1 MRVRI
6 RETATKKRPANL
18 PATPLMQDKV
28 GSAEEVTHS
37 PLAQPTGLSHQF
49 GLVSPRAK
57 LAISQPADP
66 LEQEADRAASQVMQK
81 AIPEND
87 LIPPGVSR
95 HVPRHE
101 IEPAESTIEAE
112 SLVRS
117 EIASGGAP
125 LSAMTRRE
133 MESMFG
139 HDFSQVRIHADSASA
154 ESARSVNALAYT
166 VGSDIVFGA
175 GRYAPGTRDGDRL
188 LAHELTHVVQQTQ
201 SRDSASEGPLTLS
214 RQFEVPAKV
223 PKLDAPAEREQEKFA
238 ETDKERARA
247 TVIAPLRAAAA
258 RLGAEEKADVV
269 SVLRHLRP
277 MRAAA
282 AGVKW
287 PESALPEVAKL
298 MDDLDSYRTLL
309 DSIKLSDR
317 QAVGAA
323 RRHWLE
329 ARRELAA
336 ARKALNAARPDSKK
350 TPDAQ
355 EREGLSNDINAIAAL
370 SAQIDATIQDLI
382 KAPRNQEG
390 FKAVDETAT
399 QLLHQIATV
408 QPPEAQL
415 EMARVMSSV
424 SDGIATITPLVLG
437 KEETLKTAQKG
448 LTEIADRLAALVGD
462 TAPATDKD
470 PGKDDE
476 EENQPHTPA
485 PSPNPL
491 PPPPPPPLPPSPKG
505 GS

>member
-1 MRVRI
+1 
-6 RETATKKRPANL
+6 
-18 PATPLMQDKV
+18 
-28 GSAEEVTHS
+28 
-37 PLAQPTGLSHQF
+37 
-49 GLVSPRAK
+49 
-57 LAISQPADP
+57 
-66 LEQEADRAASQVMQK
+66 
-81 AIPEND
+81 
-87 LIPPGVSR
+87 
-95 HVPRHE
+95 
-101 IEPAESTIEAE
+101 
-112 SLVRS
+112 
-117 EIASGGAP
+117 
-125 LSAMTRRE
+125 
-133 MESMFG
+133 
-139 HDFSQVRIHADSASA
+139 
-154 ESARSVNALAYT
+154 
-166 VGSDIVFGA
+166 
-175 GRYAPGTRDGDRL
+175 
-188 LAHELTHVVQQTQ
+188 
-201 SRDSASEGPLTLS
+201 
-214 RQFEVPAKV
+214 V
-223 PKLDAPAEREQEKFA
+223 PKLDAPAEKEQEKFA
-238 ETDKERARA
+238 ESDKERARA

-258 RLGAEEKADVV
+258 RLGAGEKADVV

-287 PESALPEVAKL
+287 PESALPEVAAS

-317 QAVGAA
+317 QAVAGA

-355 EREGLSNDINAIAAL
+355 EREGLSNDINAVVAL

-399 QLLHQIATV
+399 QLLKQIATI
-408 QPPEAQL
+408 QPPEAQQ
-415 EMARVMSSV
+415 EMLRVMSFV

-448 LTEIADRLAALVGD
+448 LNDIANRLAALVGD
-462 TAPATDKD
+462 AAPAADKD

-476 EENQPHTPA
+476 EGNEPHTPA

-491 PPPPPPPLPPSPKG
+491 PPPPPPPPSPPKG